1 VTMLL
6 PAEDRHSYR
15 QDYLEDSLVI
25 LLGGRMAENLVF
37 GVVSTGASNDLVSAT
52 EKAKKMVRE
61 WGMSDRVGPMAWGSH
76 NQVFLGE
83 DLMSTRDYSD
93 ETATVIDEEVQRILT
108 EGEDRCRTLLTE
120 NRHALTLIA
129 RALLE
134 RETISGEEVNR
145 LVGLSTDTGS
155 GGDTSQTTVDES
167 AGEASGT
174 VSSPSPA
181 PVD

>member
-1 VTMLL
+1 
-6 PAEDRHSYR
+6 
-15 QDYLEDSLVI
+15 
-25 LLGGRMAENLVF
+25 
-37 GVVSTGASNDLVSAT
+37 
-52 EKAKKMVRE
+52 
-61 WGMSDRVGPMAWGSH
+61 
-76 NQVFLGE
+76 
-83 DLMSTRDYSD
+83 MSTRDYSD